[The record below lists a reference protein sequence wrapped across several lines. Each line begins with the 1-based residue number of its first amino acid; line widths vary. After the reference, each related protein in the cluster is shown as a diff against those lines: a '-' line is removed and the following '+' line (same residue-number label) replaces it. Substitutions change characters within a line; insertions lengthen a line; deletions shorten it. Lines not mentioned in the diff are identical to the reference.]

1 MEVQIGGLIGLYGG
15 AVIGILAWWFG
26 RRMAKKQRGLDEL
39 HAHIWQKARAISWF
53 LSLASMYILF
63 TLIMFGME
71 LRAAMVLGVIMLVHF
86 ASWGITGVILSI
98 NMNMSEPLKPSKV
111 KFGISVVA
119 ISLIIFTILSIT
131 TGNWWF
137 LLASVPP
144 NTIGV
149 IFALT
154 PKKSSEEF

>member
-1 MEVQIGGLIGLYGG
+1 MEIQIGGLVGLYGG

-39 HAHIWQKARAISWF
+39 HDHIWQKARSISWF
-53 LSLASMYILF
+53 FTLASIYLLF

-71 LRAAMVLGVIMLVHF
+71 LSPAIVLAVIMVVHMT
-86 ASWGITGVILSI
+86 SWGFTGMILSI

-111 KFGISVVA
+111 KFGIFIVALSV
-119 ISLIIFTILSIT
+119 ICFGILSIT

-144 NTIGV
+144 NTIGI

-154 PKKSSEEF
+154 PEKSSEEF